1 MPDNASVTPEA
12 LMSMPPSSLVADTVV
27 SHRAGCHF
35 TDLPLTFVAR
45 PWVGGDAGSHE
56 GVTHSGDRATKD
68 TVPQRDSGVNA
79 PQPPQYPRFPVPLP
93 PGYLPGVV

>member
-1 MPDNASVTPEA
+1 MSCPLTRFAALADRIQSVRPH
-12 LMSMPPSSLVADTVV
+12 S
-27 SHRAGCHF
+27 

-45 PWVGGDAGSHE
+45 PWPGGVAGSHD
-56 GVTHSGDRATKD
+56 GVIHSYDRATKD
-68 TVPQRDSGVNA
+68 MVTQRDSRVNA

>member
-1 MPDNASVTPEA
+1 MP
-12 LMSMPPSSLVADTVV
+12 MSASLVANAVI
-27 SHRAGCHF
+27 SHRAGYHS
-35 TDLPLTFVAR
+35 TDLPFVVVAR
-45 PWVGGDAGSHE
+45 PWAGGVAGSHE

-68 TVPQRDSGVNA
+68 TVPQRDTGVNA